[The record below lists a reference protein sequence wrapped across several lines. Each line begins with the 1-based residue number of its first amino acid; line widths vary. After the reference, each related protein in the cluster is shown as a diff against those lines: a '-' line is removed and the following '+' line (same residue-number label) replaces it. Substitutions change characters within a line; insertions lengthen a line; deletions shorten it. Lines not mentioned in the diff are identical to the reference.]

1 MALRMSLV
9 AAFLLAGAPTAAEAA
24 DFSCD
29 GLVPFGKTMICSGFE
44 PNWAVELV
52 CAGPAMT
59 STFIDAFSGGG
70 ITTMPGTVAFASSN
84 PLSFTTSHG
93 ITGSIAATPAAA
105 PTRATTP
112 ATSPSRRRPCRASRG
127 RSSPSAAGSNR
138 RRPAAPRRRRRRT
151 RLNRGPKLPR

>member
-93 ITGSIAATPAAA
+93 TSPAA
-105 PTRATTP
+105 
-112 ATSPSRRRPCRASRG
+112 SPRRRPLHRRG
-127 RSSPSAAGSNR
+127 RQRPRLRLHADGRAG
-138 RRPAAPRRRRRRT
+138 PHGAVLPLLLPDRT
-151 RLNRGPKLPR
+151 GGGRQRLGAVAVVPV